1 MLIFS
6 LKNLMPHSTL
16 FLSMT
21 CSDIFIKEMTI
32 SDKLIKELQNLESKS
47 NYRNIEILG
56 IRSALPILKS
66 SKRLAEKYI
75 LNFVKATFQV
85 LQLNSKF
92 SLGHIALDR
101 YFANSNNFYLIGW
114 WWGPSINWA
123 VLFVFCNLR
132 CNIVLLPVAQEM
144 NTKYDKVILIA
155 PFWTGIKC
163 TTILWQCKTI

>member
-6 LKNLMPHSTL
+6 LENLMPHSTL

-66 SKRLAEKYI
+66 SKRLAEKYS

-101 YFANSNNFYLIGW
+101 YFANLNNFYLIGW

-132 CNIVLLPVAQEM
+132 CNIVQLPVAQEM
-144 NTKYDKVILIA
+144 NTRYDKAILIA

-163 TTILWQCKTI
+163 TTIL